1 MNTSPQLFDRV
12 DAADAADAYWMS
24 LPPTLTT
31 AAIGRVLRINED
43 TTLRRLAEGRI
54 PGYRLTVS
62 SWLIFRDEL
71 RAHLLASHNRNPEHA
86 PAPDVLRNCPE
97 VLGYRELMTLLGKS
111 KPTVYAWLQAGTIPG
126 YFLDGRWLV
135 YRHELR
141 VALDEVRNTPRD
153 VA

>member
-1 MNTSPQLFDRV
+1 MNTSQQLIDEV
-12 DAADAADAYWMS
+12 EAADAYWAG

-31 AAIGRVLRINED
+31 AALGRVLRINED
-43 TTLRRLAEGRI
+43 TTLRRLGEGRI

-71 RAHLLASHNRNPEHA
+71 RAYLLASHNRRPEHA
-86 PAPDVLRNCPE
+86 PVPDVLRGCPE
-97 VLGYRELMTLLGKS
+97 VLGYRELMALLGKS

-141 VALDEVRNTPRD
+141 IALDEVRNTPRD
-153 VA
+153 AA